1 MIIEIKVPSPGE
13 SISEVQLA
21 SWLVDDGDFVEK
33 DKEIAEVDSDKATLS
48 LVAQESG
55 TIKILVKEGETIK
68 VGTLVATI
76 DTAQAG
82 KEPAKKK
89 SAKEE
94 TTAVKET
101 IPPAVAPVKASE
113 KPVVAET
120 DKAAA
125 EKKPEQPQAVESTD
139 VDSGVYITPLARKI
153 MQEKQ
158 LSNQDVMENIRHLRV
173 GKADV
178 LEMGKPVQEGSA
190 QPVVRDT
197 TQAGKDERKKMST
210 LRLKQAERLVAVK
223 NETAM
228 LTTFNEINMITLL
241 AIKKKYNDAFKEKY
255 GVGIGFMS
263 FFTKAVSEALLLFPQ
278 VNSMIDGDE
287 LVFHHY
293 VDIGIAVS
301 APKGLVVPVIRGTEN
316 LTLAEIEIKI
326 KELAKKARENKI
338 TLAEMQGGTFT
349 ITNGGVFGSLFSTPI
364 LNPPQSAI
372 LGMHNIVERPIAVN
386 GQVVV
391 APMMYV
397 ALSYDHRV
405 IDGSESVRFLVK
417 VKEMIEDPLRLLFE
431 GSDPGK
437 ILLGL

>member
-1 MIIEIKVPSPGE
+1 V
-13 SISEVQLA
+13 A
-21 SWLVDDGDFVEK
+21 DDAK
-33 DKEIAEVDSDKATLS
+33 TLTATKPE
-48 LVAQESG
+48 A
-55 TIKILVKEGETIK
+55 
-68 VGTLVATI
+68 A
-76 DTAQAG
+76 
-82 KEPAKKK
+82 
-89 SAKEE
+89 
-94 TTAVKET
+94 
-101 IPPAVAPVKASE
+101 
-113 KPVVAET
+113 KPVEA
-120 DKAAA
+120 
-125 EKKPEQPQAVESTD
+125 TD
-139 VDSGVYITPLARKI
+139 VETGVYITPLARKI

-158 LSNQDVMENIRHLRV
+158 LSDQDVMENIRHLRV

-178 LEMGKPVQEGSA
+178 LEMAKPVQEGYA
-190 QPVVRDT
+190 QPAKREIAP
-197 TQAGKDERKKMST
+197 AGKEERKKMSM
-210 LRLKQAERLVAVK
+210 LRLKLAERLVAVK

-228 LTTFNEINMITLL
+228 LTTFNEINMTALL

-287 LVFHHY
+287 LVLHHY

-301 APKGLVVPVIRGTEN
+301 APKGLVVPVIRGAEN
-316 LTLAEIEIKI
+316 LTLAEIELNIKA
-326 KELAKKARENKI
+326 LAKKARENKI

-431 GSDPGK
+431 GSEPNK

>member
-1 MIIEIKVPSPGE
+1 MMIEIKVPSPGE

-21 SWLVDDGDFVEK
+21 SWLVEDGEFVEK

-55 TIKILVKEGETIK
+55 IIKILVKEGETIK
-68 VGTLVATI
+68 VGTVVATI

-82 KEPAKKK
+82 KEVIKKK

-94 TTAVKET
+94 TPAVKET
-101 IPPAVAPVKASE
+101 APPVVAAVNASD
-113 KPVVAET
+113 KPVVDEVAKST
-120 DKAAA
+120 P
-125 EKKPEQPQAVESTD
+125 EKKPETSKPVEASET
-139 VDSGVYITPLARKI
+139 DSGVYITPLARKI

-158 LSNQDVMENIRHLRV
+158 LSDQDVMENIRHLRV

-178 LEMGKPVQEGSA
+178 LGMGKPVQEGYA
-190 QPVVRDT
+190 QPVSRET
-197 TQAGKDERKKMST
+197 APEGREERKKMSM
-210 LRLKQAERLVAVK
+210 LRLKLAERLVAVK

-228 LTTFNEINMITLL
+228 LTTFNEVNMTALL

-287 LVFHHY
+287 LVLHHY

-301 APKGLVVPVIRGTEN
+301 APKGLVVPVIRGAEN
-316 LTLAEIEIKI
+316 LTLAEIEINI

-417 VKEMIEDPLRLLFE
+417 VKEMIEDPVRLLFDGAE
-431 GSDPGK
+431 PNK

>member
-1 MIIEIKVPSPGE
+1 MMIEIKVPSPGE

-21 SWLVDDGDFVEK
+21 SWLVEDGEFVEK

-55 TIKILVKEGETIK
+55 VIKILIKEGETIK
-68 VGTLVATI
+68 VGTVVATI

-82 KEPAKKK
+82 KEAGKKK
-89 SAKEE
+89 TAKEE
-94 TTAVKET
+94 TPVVKET
-101 IPPAVAPVKASE
+101 APPAVAPVNATE
-113 KPVVAET
+113 KLVVAEVAKT
-120 DKAAA
+120 AS
-125 EKKPEQPQAVESTD
+125 EKKPEASKPVEVAD

-190 QPVVRDT
+190 QPAKRET
-197 TQAGKDERKKMST
+197 APAGREERKKMSM
-210 LRLKQAERLVAVK
+210 LRLKLAERLVAVK

-228 LTTFNEINMITLL
+228 LTTFNEINMTALL

-301 APKGLVVPVIRGTEN
+301 APKGLVVPVIRGAEN
-316 LTLAEIEIKI
+316 LTLAEIEINI

-431 GSDPGK
+431 GSEPNK

>member
-55 TIKILVKEGETIK
+55 IIKLLVHEGDTIK

-76 DTAQAG
+76 DTSQAG
-82 KEPAKKK
+82 KEP
-89 SAKEE
+89 
-94 TTAVKET
+94 VK
-101 IPPAVAPVKASE
+101 
-113 KPVVAET
+113 
-120 DKAAA
+120 
-125 EKKPEQPQAVESTD
+125 KKPEKEEISSLKDNLTSEKKEEASVKNVATKAVKDETEKISEIPTSSESVTN
-139 VDSGVYITPLARKI
+139 DSGVYITPLARKI
-153 MQEKQ
+153 MQEKN
-158 LSNQDVMENIRHLRV
+158 LSNEEVMENIHHLRV

-178 LEMGKPVQEGSA
+178 LEMAKPLQEGTVPSA
-190 QPVVRDT
+190 NPVKTD
-197 TQAGKDERKKMST
+197 AGLDERKKMST
-210 LRLKQAERLVAVK
+210 LRLKIAERLVAVK

-228 LTTFNEINMITLL
+228 LTTFNEINMGALL
-241 AIKKKYNDAFKEKY
+241 SIKKKYNDAFKEKY

-287 LVFHHY
+287 LVLHHY
-293 VDIGIAVS
+293 VDVGIAVS
-301 APKGLVVPVIRGTEN
+301 APKGLVVPVIRSAEN
-316 LTLAEIEIKI
+316 LSLAEIELKI
-326 KELAKKARENKI
+326 KELAKRARENKI

-391 APMMYV
+391 APMMYL

-405 IDGSESVRFLVK
+405 IDGSEAVRFLVK
-417 VKEMIEDPLRLLFE
+417 IKEMIEDPLQLLF
-431 GSDPGK
+431 GGADPGK
-437 ILLGL
+437 VLLGL

>member
-1 MIIEIKVPSPGE
+1 MMIEIKVPSPGE

-21 SWLVDDGDFVEK
+21 SWLVDDGEFVEK

-68 VGTLVATI
+68 VGTVVATI

-82 KEPAKKK
+82 KETAKKK

-94 TTAVKET
+94 T
-101 IPPAVAPVKASE
+101 PAVIPKD
-113 KPVVAET
+113 KPVVAEIA
-120 DKAAA
+120 KIAP
-125 EKKPEQPQAVESTD
+125 EKEQKVSKPVEATD

-178 LEMGKPVQEGSA
+178 LEMGKPVQEGSS
-190 QPVVRDT
+190 QPVARNT
-197 TQAGKDERKKMST
+197 TPVGREERKKMST
-210 LRLKQAERLVAVK
+210 LRLKLAERLVAVK

-228 LTTFNEINMITLL
+228 LTTFNEINMAALL

-301 APKGLVVPVIRGTEN
+301 APKGLVVPVIRGAEN
-316 LTLAEIEIKI
+316 LTLADIEIKV

-437 ILLGL
+437 VLLGL

>member
-1 MIIEIKVPSPGE
+1 MMIEIKAPSPGE

-48 LVAQESG
+48 LIAEESG
-55 TIKILVKEGETIK
+55 IIKILVKEGETIK

-76 DTAQAG
+76 DTIQIG
-82 KEPAKKK
+82 KEPVKKN
-89 SAKEE
+89 
-94 TTAVKET
+94 AVKG
-101 IPPAVAPVKASE
+101 E
-113 KPVVAET
+113 KPASKEVKTSFPKVEVEVEKEVAVI
-120 DKAAA
+120 
-125 EKKPEQPQAVESTD
+125 KPEQLKPEEPVE
-139 VDSGVYITPLARKI
+139 VDAGVHITPLARKI

-158 LSNQDVMENIRHLRV
+158 LSSQDVMENIRQLRV

-178 LEMGKPVQEGSA
+178 MEMEKPLQVATSPRVSQ
-190 QPVVRDT
+190 D
-197 TQAGKDERKKMST
+197 GKDERKKMST
-210 LRLKQAERLVAVK
+210 LRLKLAERLVTVK

-228 LTTFNEINMITLL
+228 LTTFNEINMTTLL
-241 AIKKKYNDAFKEKY
+241 ALKKKYNDSFKEKY

-287 LVFHHY
+287 FVLHHY
-293 VDIGIAVS
+293 CDIGIAVS
-301 APKGLVVPVIRGTEN
+301 APKGLVVPVIRGAEN
-316 LTLAEIEIKI
+316 MSLAEIELKI

-391 APMMYV
+391 ASMMYV

-417 VKEMIEDPLRLLFE
+417 IKEMIEDPLRMLFE
-431 GSDPGK
+431 GADPGK

>member
-48 LVAQESG
+48 LVAEESG
-55 TIKILVKEGETIK
+55 IVKLLVHEGDTIK

-76 DTAQAG
+76 DTSQSG
-82 KEPAKKK
+82 KEPVEKKIEK
-89 SAKEE
+89 KEIPSIQDNIVSARKDEVV
-94 TTAVKET
+94 T
-101 IPPAVAPVKASE
+101 VKADTTTVVKGEKGKESE
-113 KPVVAET
+113 LPISSESVT
-120 DKAAA
+120 DD
-125 EKKPEQPQAVESTD
+125 T
-139 VDSGVYITPLARKI
+139 GVYITPLARKI
-153 MQEKQ
+153 MQEKN
-158 LSNQDVMENIRHLRV
+158 LSNQDVIENIHQLRV
-173 GKADV
+173 GKADI
-178 LEMGKPVQEGSA
+178 LKMEKPLQEAPIQSVTPDA
-190 QPVVRDT
+190 KALD
-197 TQAGKDERKKMST
+197 KDERKKMST
-210 LRLKQAERLVAVK
+210 LRLKLAERLVAVK

-228 LTTFNEINMITLL
+228 LTTFNEINMTALL
-241 AIKKKYNDAFKEKY
+241 SIKKKYNDAFKEKY

-263 FFTKAVSEALLLFPQ
+263 FFTKAASEALLLFPQ

-287 LVFHHY
+287 LVLHHY

-301 APKGLVVPVIRGTEN
+301 APKGLVVPIVRGTEN
-316 LTLAEIEIKI
+316 LSLAEIELKI
-326 KELAKKARENKI
+326 KELAKKARENKM

-364 LNPPQSAI
+364 INPPQSAI

-397 ALSYDHRV
+397 AISYDHRV
-405 IDGSESVRFLVK
+405 IDGSEAVRFLVK
-417 VKEMIEDPLRLLFE
+417 IKEMVENPLRLMFD
-431 GSDPGK
+431 GADPEK

>member
-55 TIKILVKEGETIK
+55 TIKIIVKEGETIK

-76 DTAQAG
+76 DTAKG
-82 KEPAKKK
+82 DKEPGKKK
-89 SAKEE
+89 TSKEE
-94 TTAVKET
+94 TPVVK
-101 IPPAVAPVKASE
+101 AVAPAATKEVKASE
-113 KPVVAET
+113 KPVEVKEEPDIQPAQPKTAEP
-120 DKAAA
+120 A
-125 EKKPEQPQAVESTD
+125 E
-139 VDSGVYITPLARKI
+139 VDAGVYITPLARKI

-178 LEMGKPVQEGSA
+178 LDMDKPVQATPST
-190 QPVVRDT
+190 VVSRDAAV
-197 TQAGKDERKKMST
+197 AGKDERKKMSM
-210 LRLKQAERLVAVK
+210 LRLKLAERLVAVK

-228 LTTFNEINMITLL
+228 LTTFNEINMTALL

-263 FFTKAVSEALLLFPQ
+263 FFTKAVSESLLLFPQ

-287 LVFHHY
+287 LVMHHY

-301 APKGLVVPVIRGTEN
+301 APKGLVVPIVRGAEN
-316 LTLAEIEIKI
+316 LSLAEIEIKI

-372 LGMHNIVERPIAVN
+372 LGMHNIVERPIAIN
-386 GQVVV
+386 GLVVV

-417 VKEMIEDPLRLLFE
+417 IKEMIEDPLRLLFE

-437 ILLGL
+437 VLLGL

>member
-1 MIIEIKVPSPGE
+1 MMIEIKVPSPGE

-55 TIKILVKEGETIK
+55 IIKILVKEGETIK
-68 VGTLVATI
+68 VGTVVATI

-82 KEPAKKK
+82 KEPSKKK

-94 TTAVKET
+94 TPV
-101 IPPAVAPVKASE
+101 VKATVPTTVAAVNASD
-113 KPVVAET
+113 KPVVTEA
-120 DKAAA
+120 DKAAP
-125 EKKPEQPQAVESTD
+125 EKKAEQAQSVESTE

-173 GKADV
+173 GKADI
-178 LEMGKPVQEGSA
+178 LEMGKPVQEGTS
-190 QPVVRDT
+190 QPVARNT
-197 TQAGKDERKKMST
+197 TLAGREERKKMST
-210 LRLKQAERLVAVK
+210 LRLKLAERLVAVK

-228 LTTFNEINMITLL
+228 LTTFNEINMAALL
-241 AIKKKYNDAFKEKY
+241 AIKKKYNDTFKEKY

-301 APKGLVVPVIRGTEN
+301 APKGLVVPVIRGAEN
-316 LTLAEIEIKI
+316 LTLADIEIKV

-391 APMMYV
+391 APIMYV

-437 ILLGL
+437 VLLGL

>member
-55 TIKILVKEGETIK
+55 TIKIIVKEGETIK

-76 DTAQAG
+76 DTASG
-82 KEPAKKK
+82 DKEPAKKK
-89 SAKEE
+89 TSKEE
-94 TTAVKET
+94 TPSVKVDA
-101 IPPAVAPVKASE
+101 PAAKKEANVIE
-113 KPVVAET
+113 KPVEVKEEPET
-120 DKAAA
+120 
-125 EKKPEQPQAVESTD
+125 KPEQPITTEPAKEDT
-139 VDSGVYITPLARKI
+139 GVYITPLARKI

-178 LEMGKPVQEGSA
+178 LDMDKPVQETPST
-190 QPVVRDT
+190 VVSRDASVT
-197 TQAGKDERKKMST
+197 GKDERKKMSM
-210 LRLKQAERLVAVK
+210 LRLKLAQRLVAVK
-223 NETAM
+223 SETAM
-228 LTTFNEINMITLL
+228 LTTFNEINMTALL

-278 VNSMIDGDE
+278 VNSMIEGDE
-287 LVFHHY
+287 LVIHHY

-301 APKGLVVPVIRGTEN
+301 APKGLVVPIVRGAEN
-316 LTLAEIEIKI
+316 LSLAEIEIKI

-437 ILLGL
+437 VLLGL